1 MAEREDEVLVELSQQ
16 VVNGLIIGSAYALMA
31 IGLTLIF
38 GMMDVVNFA
47 HGEFYMLGAFFT
59 YYLVSFLGLGY
70 YASVFLSIL
79 IVAGIG
85 FFCERLLLK
94 PLRKETVITTVLV
107 TIGLSIFL
115 KNSALIFW
123 GPRPQLI
130 DSPFALDAIHIG
142 PVAVTE
148 AKIFAFAVTVMAI
161 LLAHLGIQKTRLG
174 RAMRATFQDKEAS
187 SLVGVSVSNIYA
199 LTFVLGAGL
208 AATAGALIGTIF
220 LVYPDMGELAAMKA
234 FVVVIMGGMGSFV
247 GAIWGGLILGI
258 AETTGAGFISSGY
271 KDAIGFILVILILMF
286 KPSGLFKK

>member
-1 MAEREDEVLVELSQQ
+1 MFVELSQQ
-16 VVNGLIIGSAYALMA
+16 VVNGLIIGSVYALMA
-31 IGLTLIF
+31 VGLTLIF

-47 HGEFYMLGAFFT
+47 HGEFYMLGAFFA
-59 YYLVSFLGLGY
+59 YYLVSFLELDY
-70 YASVFLSIL
+70 YASVLLSIL
-79 IVAGIG
+79 FVVGVG
-85 FFCERLLLK
+85 FLCERLLLK
-94 PLRKETVITTVLV
+94 PLRKETVITTVLA

-115 KNSALIFW
+115 KNSALIIW
-123 GPRPQLI
+123 GPRPKLI

-142 PVAVTE
+142 PIAVTE
-148 AKIFAFAVTVMAI
+148 AKIFAFAVTVAAI

-234 FVVVIMGGMGSFV
+234 FVVVIMGGMGSFM
-247 GAIWGGLILGI
+247 GAIFGGLILGV
-258 AETTGAGFISSGY
+258 AEAIGAGFISSGY

-286 KPSGLFKK
+286 KPSGLFKN

>member
-1 MAEREDEVLVELSQQ
+1 VFVEVSQQ
-16 VVNGLIIGSAYALMA
+16 VVNGLIIGSVYALMA

-47 HGEFYMLGAFFT
+47 HGEFYMLGAFFS
-59 YYLVSFLGLGY
+59 YYLAGFLGLDY
-70 YASVFLSIL
+70 YTAVLVSIL
-79 IVAGIG
+79 LVVGVG
-85 FFCERLLLK
+85 FLCERLLLR
-94 PLRKETVITTVLV
+94 PLRKETVITTVLA

-115 KNSALIFW
+115 KNSALIVW
-123 GPRPQLI
+123 GARPKLI

-142 PVAVTE
+142 PIAVTE
-148 AKIFAFAVTVMAI
+148 AKIFASAVTIAAI

-187 SLVGVSVSNIYA
+187 YLVGVSVSNIYV

-234 FVVVIMGGMGSFV
+234 FVVVIMGGMGSFM
-247 GAIWGGLILGI
+247 GAIFGGLILGV
-258 AETTGAGFISSGY
+258 AEAIGAGFISSGY
-271 KDAIGFILVILILMF
+271 KDAIGFILVISILMF

>member
-1 MAEREDEVLVELSQQ
+1 
-16 VVNGLIIGSAYALMA
+16 MA

-59 YYLVSFLGLGY
+59 YYLVSFLGLDY
-70 YASVFLSIL
+70 YASVLLSIG
-79 IVAGIG
+79 IVVGVG
-85 FFCERLLLK
+85 FLCERLLLK
-94 PLRKETVITTVLV
+94 PLRQETIITTVLV

-115 KNSALIFW
+115 KNGALIVW
-123 GPRPQLI
+123 GARPNLI
-130 DSPFALDAIHIG
+130 ESPFALDAIHIG
-142 PVAVTE
+142 PIAVTE
-148 AKIFAFAVTVMAI
+148 AKIFAFAVTVLAI

-234 FVVVIMGGMGSFV
+234 FVVVIMGGMGSFM
-247 GAIWGGLILGI
+247 GAILGGLILGV

-271 KDAIGFILVILILMF
+271 KDAIGFVIVILILMF
-286 KPSGLFKK
+286 RPSGLFKK

>member
-1 MAEREDEVLVELSQQ
+1 
-16 VVNGLIIGSAYALMA
+16 
-31 IGLTLIF
+31 
-38 GMMDVVNFA
+38 MMDVVNFA
-47 HGEFYMLGAFFT
+47 HGEFYMLGAFFA
-59 YYLVSFLGLGY
+59 YYLASLLGLDY
-70 YASVFLSIL
+70 YTSVLISIL
-79 IVAGIG
+79 LVVGVG
-85 FFCERLLLK
+85 FLCERLLLR
-94 PLRKETVITTVLV
+94 PLRKETVITTVLA

-115 KNSALIFW
+115 KNGALIIW
-123 GPRPQLI
+123 GPRPKLI

-142 PVAVTE
+142 SIAVTE
-148 AKIFAFAVTVMAI
+148 AKIFAFAVTIAAI

-187 SLVGVSVSNIYA
+187 SLVGVSVSNIYV

-234 FVVVIMGGMGSFV
+234 FVVVIMGGMGSFM
-247 GAIWGGLILGI
+247 GAIFGGLILGV
-258 AETTGAGFISSGY
+258 AEAIGAGFISSGY

>member
-1 MAEREDEVLVELSQQ
+1 MFVELSQQ
-16 VVNGLIIGSAYALMA
+16 VVNGLIIGSGYALMA

-47 HGEFYMLGAFFT
+47 HGEFYMLGAFFA
-59 YYLVSFLGLGY
+59 YYLVSFLELDY
-70 YASVFLSIL
+70 YASVLLSIL
-79 IVAGIG
+79 FVVGVG
-85 FFCERLLLK
+85 FLCERLLLK
-94 PLRKETVITTVLV
+94 PLRKETVITTVLA

-115 KNSALIFW
+115 KNSALIIW
-123 GPRPQLI
+123 GPRPKLI

-142 PVAVTE
+142 PIAVTE
-148 AKIFAFAVTVMAI
+148 AKIFAFAVTVAAI

-208 AATAGALIGTIF
+208 AATAGGLIGTIF

-234 FVVVIMGGMGSFV
+234 FVVVIMGGMGSFM
-247 GAIWGGLILGI
+247 GAIFGGLILGV
-258 AETTGAGFISSGY
+258 AEAIGAGFISSGY

-286 KPSGLFKK
+286 KPSGLFKN

>member
-1 MAEREDEVLVELSQQ
+1 MFVELSQQ
-16 VVNGLIIGSAYALMA
+16 VVNGLIIGSVYALMA
-31 IGLTLIF
+31 VGLTLIF

-59 YYLVSFLGLGY
+59 YYLVSFLELDY
-70 YASVFLSIL
+70 YASVLLSIL
-79 IVAGIG
+79 FVVGVG
-85 FFCERLLLK
+85 FLCERLLLK
-94 PLRKETVITTVLV
+94 PLRKETVITTVLA

-115 KNSALIFW
+115 KNSALIIW
-123 GPRPQLI
+123 GPRPKLI

-142 PVAVTE
+142 PIAVTE
-148 AKIFAFAVTVMAI
+148 AKIFAFAVTVAAI
-161 LLAHLGIQKTRLG
+161 LFAHLGIQKTRLG

-187 SLVGVSVSNIYA
+187 SLVGVSVSNIYV

-234 FVVVIMGGMGSFV
+234 FVVVIMGGMGSFM
-247 GAIWGGLILGI
+247 GAIFGGLILGV
-258 AETTGAGFISSGY
+258 AEAIGAGFISSGY

-286 KPSGLFKK
+286 KPSGLFKN

>member
-1 MAEREDEVLVELSQQ
+1 MFVEVSQQ
-16 VVNGLIIGSAYALMA
+16 VVNGLIIGSVYALMA

-47 HGEFYMLGAFFT
+47 HGEFYMLGAFFS
-59 YYLVSFLGLGY
+59 YYLAGFLGLDY
-70 YASVFLSIL
+70 YTAVLVSIL
-79 IVAGIG
+79 LVVGVG
-85 FFCERLLLK
+85 FLCERLLLR
-94 PLRKETVITTVLV
+94 PLRKETVITTVLA

-115 KNSALIFW
+115 KNSALIVW
-123 GPRPQLI
+123 GARPKLI

-142 PVAVTE
+142 PIAVTE
-148 AKIFAFAVTVMAI
+148 AKIFASAVTIAAI

-187 SLVGVSVSNIYA
+187 YLVGVSVSNIYV

-208 AATAGALIGTIF
+208 AATAGAVIGTIF

-234 FVVVIMGGMGSFV
+234 FVVVIMGGMGSFM
-247 GAIWGGLILGI
+247 GAIFGGLILGV
-258 AETTGAGFISSGY
+258 AEAIGAGFISSGY
-271 KDAIGFILVILILMF
+271 KDAIGFILVISILMF